1 MSLFDRVSRL
11 VRANVNDA
19 VSKAEDPEK
28 ILEQALIDMQDNFVK
43 MKEAVAGAIAQQ
55 KRSQA
60 QLANNQREAN
70 VWQERAQLALQKG
83 DEDLARQALVRKKA
97 LTDTANAL
105 QAQLDTQTGQVD
117 GLKKNL
123 MMLESKIAEAKAKK
137 DMLKARSQAAKA
149 NEQLQSS
156 MNSMSTSSAMA
167 AFERMEDKVVMMES
181 RSQAAAELAGAGL
194 EAQFMELQGGAD
206 VDFELEAM
214 KQQMLGGSAAAAP
227 QSLPQGTAQ
236 SVPQDMPQAAKA
248 PVDAQAPVDAE
259 LEALKKQIENL

>member
-11 VRANVNDA
+11 IRANVNDA

-43 MKEAVAGAIAQQ
+43 MKQAVASAIAQQ

-60 QLANNQREAN
+60 QLANNQREAK

-83 DEDLARQALVRKKA
+83 DEDLARQALMRKKG
-97 LTDTANAL
+97 LTDAINSL
-105 QAQLDTQTGQVD
+105 QTQLDQQTGQVD

-149 NEQLQSS
+149 NEQLQST

-167 AFERMEDKVVMMES
+167 AFERMEDKVVQMEA

-194 EAQFMELQGGAD
+194 EAQFMELESGD

-214 KQQMLGGSAAAAP
+214 KQQMLGGTATADQQALPSGTTQAAP
-227 QSLPQGTAQ
+227 QDATSA
-236 SVPQDMPQAAKA
+236 A
-248 PVDAQAPVDAE
+248 PVDME

>member
-43 MKEAVAGAIAQQ
+43 MKQAVASAIAQQ

-83 DEDLARQALVRKKA
+83 DEDLARQALVRKKG
-97 LTDTANAL
+97 LTDAINAL
-105 QAQLDTQTGQVD
+105 QTQLDTQVGQVD

-167 AFERMEDKVVMMES
+167 AFERMEDKVVQMES
-181 RSQAAAELAGAGL
+181 RSQAAAELAGSSL
-194 EAQFMELQGGAD
+194 DAQFMELESGD
-206 VDFELEAM
+206 VDFELQAM
-214 KQQMLGGSAAAAP
+214 KQQMLGGSAAAP
-227 QSLPQGTAQ
+227 QSLPQGSAA
-236 SVPQDMPQAAKA
+236 PMPVDA
-248 PVDAQAPVDAE
+248 PVDAKVPVDAE

>member
-43 MKEAVAGAIAQQ
+43 MKEAVAGAMAQQ

-60 QLANNQREAN
+60 QVANNQREAN

-97 LTDTANAL
+97 LTDTLNAL
-105 QAQLDTQTGQVD
+105 QAQLDNQTGQVD
-117 GLKKNL
+117 SLKKNL

-156 MNSMSTSSAMA
+156 MNSMSNSSAMA

-194 EAQFMELQGGAD
+194 EAQFMELQGGQD

-214 KQQMLGGSAAAAP
+214 KQQMLGGSAAP
-227 QSLPQGTAQ
+227 QQSLPQGASPAMPT
-236 SVPQDMPQAAKA
+236 PQAAPQA
-248 PVDAQAPVDAE
+248 TPVDAPKAPVDAE